1 MSETPPFSIAHWHPD
16 LVGRIW
22 ENYYGASAL
31 SVLIR
36 LARLNYLES
45 SDIRESLGIPIRRR
59 SDVFG
64 LLSRDHSRLD
74 TLATAQHFDTEFT
87 SAWHHDA
94 WWPYANPM
102 PLDILDWKLRIC
114 PECMRFGY
122 HSLLFQMPGISRC
135 PWHRTRLV
143 DGCVRCGKP
152 LFEGFDKGRRLMQCT
167 CGYDHVD
174 NQRAVLGDALSART
188 RREAVMAYRSWADIR
203 RRECWLLPPELAD
216 EQGWLALS
224 TLACPPFGDPDACP
238 NLVLDHVVP
247 ARDAA
252 TTLRPK
258 SGLEKFQP
266 TLASLP
272 LGWLRD
278 SASICRRLSSMMPPG
293 TLSSAERRALD
304 PHGPRQAEDA
314 GCKTTR
320 TWLLGF
326 PGHLVGNLALLHTA
340 PVDGVTLRVV
350 ARLACGLHRSGYSP
364 IEPAKRRE
372 FRKWIHQDARASSLL
387 EAVLRRVL
395 FRGYAD
401 GCRVLLGQLN
411 PDLYARR
418 STRPTRRFPWVE
430 FHLGPSEARAKIAW
444 TRQVVS

>member
-1 MSETPPFSIAHWHPD
+1 MSEIHPLSVAHWNPD
-16 LVGRIW
+16 LVGQIW
-22 ENYYGASAL
+22 ENYYGASAP

-45 SDIRESLGIPIRRR
+45 NDVRDSLGISVRRR

-64 LLSRDHSRLD
+64 LLSRDEVRLA
-74 TLATAQHFDTEFT
+74 TLARAQNFDAEFT
-87 SAWHHDA
+87 KGWHPA
-94 WWPYANPM
+94 SWWPYANAM
-102 PLDILDWKLRIC
+102 PLDILDWRLRIC

-122 HSLLFQMPGISRC
+122 HSLLFQMPGINRC
-135 PWHRTRLV
+135 PWHRSQLV
-143 DGCVRCGKP
+143 NGCVRCGKP
-152 LFEGFDKGRRLMQCT
+152 LLEGFDHGHRLLQCT

-174 NQRAVLGDALSART
+174 NQKAVLGDLRSAHARQA
-188 RREAVMAYRSWADIR
+188 AVTAYRSWAEAH
-203 RRECWLLPPELAD
+203 RRECWLVPPEIAD

-224 TLACPPFGDPDACP
+224 KLACPTFGDPDDYP
-238 NLVLDHVVP
+238 DLILDHVVP

-252 TTLRPK
+252 TTLGRK

-272 LGWLRD
+272 LRWLRD
-278 SASICRRLSSMMPPG
+278 SASICRRLSEMMPPG
-293 TLSSAERRALD
+293 TLSVAERRALD
-304 PHGPRQAEDA
+304 PCGPEQTEDA

-326 PGHLVGNLALLHTA
+326 PGHLVGNLALLHTS
-340 PVDGVTLRVV
+340 PIDGVALRVV
-350 ARLACGLHRSGYSP
+350 ARLACGLQTSGHSP

-372 FRKWIHQDARASSLL
+372 FRKWIHQDERGPSLL
-387 EAVLRRVL
+387 EAALRRVL
-395 FRGYAD
+395 FRSYAD

-411 PDLYARR
+411 SDLYARR
-418 STRPTRRFPWVE
+418 STRPARRFPWVE
-430 FHLGPSEARAKIAW
+430 LHLGPNAHAKVAW